1 MQTKKTRQPVEQESN
16 HEKEWS
22 RASACSI
29 LFSLE
34 EYFSDG
40 TLDMLVHQVLLSL
53 NAVFKN
59 TKIQKRI
66 YDDRDCSLRY
76 HIIVITVCKLVCS

>member
-16 HEKEWS
+16 HDKEWP

-53 NAVFKN
+53 HAVFKTNKN
-59 TKIQKRI
+59 TKTGQ
-66 YDDRDCSLRY
+66 DDDYDCSL
-76 HIIVITVCKLVCS
+76 ITYKLYDHGL